1 MSTEE
6 NKAVVRRFWEEVNR
20 ENLDVVDELVSP
32 DYVQYLPYLTNA
44 CGNQGLKAM
53 LKQSHA
59 SLTEWKS
66 TILDLLAVGDRVIL
80 RAVNEATH
88 SGDLALPWGGSVPPT
103 GKRLRQTQI
112 IIYQVVAGKIVAD
125 WGVTDNQESLHEL
138 GLLRS
143 PA

>member
-6 NKAVVRRFWEEVNR
+6 NKAIVRRFWEEVNR
-20 ENLDVVDELVSP
+20 GNLDVVDELVSP

-44 CGNQGLKAM
+44 FGSQGLKAM
-53 LKQSHA
+53 LRQTHT

-66 TILDLLAVGDRVIL
+66 TILDLLADGDRVIL

-88 SGDLALPWGGSVPPT
+88 SGDLDLPWGGSVPPT
-103 GKRLRQTQI
+103 GKRLRQIQI
-112 IIYQVVAGKIVAD
+112 IIYQVVEGKIVAD
-125 WGVTDNQESLHEL
+125 WGVTDNLESLHEL